1 LTRPDDI
8 EEDQTMST
16 PTIQDDM
23 FAQSRDKRLLKQAQ
37 TYANEYI
44 DGINARHVFPADSAL
59 QALRVFHEPMPAEPA
74 SGEDILALLN
84 EYGSPATVAHT
95 GGRYFGFVNGGVLPA
110 ALAAKWLADAW
121 DQNAA
126 LYLTSPIASELE
138 GICED
143 WLVDLLG
150 LPAGSV
156 AGFVTGT
163 SSATL
168 CGLVA
173 GRNDL
178 LRRLGWGVNAEGLF
192 GAPPLRVVLGAQAHA
207 TVGKALGVLG
217 LGKARVEV
225 VLSDAQGRLIPSQM
239 PTLDERCLVVAQAGN
254 VNSGAFDDFV
264 EIGDCVQRAGAW
276 LHVDGAFGLW
286 AAASGNQQHLTRGV
300 DLADSWSV
308 DAHKTLNAP
317 YDCGVV
323 LCKHRGAL
331 VGAMETSASY
341 ILSDGLRDGMHM
353 TLDMSRRARAI
364 ELWATLKA
372 LGKSGVQDL
381 VDRLCS
387 HAQLMAS
394 SLASRGFRIMNDV
407 VFNQVLVACDTPE
420 ETQATLAR
428 LQKGGECWCGGAV
441 WHDEPVIRISICS
454 WATTRADVE
463 RSVKAFAET
472 RDSQRRA

>member
-1 LTRPDDI
+1 
-8 EEDQTMST
+8 MST

-44 DGINARHVFPADSAL
+44 DGINARHVFPADAAL

-143 WLVDLLG
+143 RLVDLLG

-168 CGLVA
+168 CGLAA
-173 GRNDL
+173 GRNEL
-178 LRRLGWGVNAEGLF
+178 LRRLGWDVNAEGLF

-207 TVGKALGVLG
+207 TAGKALGVLG

-300 DLADSWSV
+300 DL
-308 DAHKTLNAP
+308 
-317 YDCGVV
+317 
-323 LCKHRGAL
+323 
-331 VGAMETSASY
+331 
-341 ILSDGLRDGMHM
+341 
-353 TLDMSRRARAI
+353 
-364 ELWATLKA
+364 
-372 LGKSGVQDL
+372 

-407 VFNQVLVACDTPE
+407 VFNQVLVACDIPE

-428 LQKGGECWCGGAV
+428 LQKGGECWYGGAV